1 MSEQP
6 PLIVHV
12 IHRLQVGG
20 LENGLVNLI
29 NRLPVD
35 RYRHAIVAMT
45 EITSFRERIQRSGVD
60 CYAMHKK
67 PGKDFGVYIKLWRL
81 FRKLK
86 PAVVHT
92 RNVNTLEAQWPAW
105 LAGVRRRVHGEHGRN
120 MEDLD
125 GENKKYLLMRRL
137 FRWWVHR
144 YVALSMDMKQW
155 LLSRVRVNP
164 KRLVHIY
171 NGVDTERFIPGRDA
185 ARELIPVPLRDGFI
199 IGTVGRLQ
207 AEKNQAGLV
216 RVFIRLA
223 KQKPATPLRLVIF
236 GDGEVRAELENLLA
250 DANVTEAAW
259 LAGNRDDVAQLLPA
273 LDLFV
278 LPSLGEGIS
287 NTILEAMACGVPIL
301 ATRVGGNAELVIEG
315 KTGSLVA
322 AADDDVLIAAVT
334 HYLDNPSL
342 LREHGLAG
350 RRRVESTF
358 SLQAMVDAYQRLYDD
373 LLAR

>member
-322 AADDDVLIAAVT
+322 AADDDALIAAVT